1 MKYRYHIYDQSRL
14 LKKLMYP
21 SHVLVYLKH
30 VYVTGQKI
38 NLISVLFFLLFNKV
52 DSQFPLF
59 PSPNS

>member
-1 MKYRYHIYDQSRL
+1 
-14 LKKLMYP
+14 MYP